1 MWVRSW
7 WSVLS
12 HPSELSVTH
21 SEVCKRSP
29 KSPAL
34 LSLVLHVS
42 SRALTPSVPLGVK
55 PLLPPLPKTAE
66 TPNLK
71 MYFYS
76 ENNSAETESQDT
88 FLSCITQTQTPV
100 NQLTVCFEAT
110 GTLVQQS
117 DINIGKQAPRSNQ
130 GASLIKNAICVQDDS
145 FNHTHSTRH
154 STDLLKDKRKTCLQ

>member
-1 MWVRSW
+1 
-7 WSVLS
+7 
-12 HPSELSVTH
+12 
-21 SEVCKRSP
+21 
-29 KSPAL
+29 
-34 LSLVLHVS
+34 
-42 SRALTPSVPLGVK
+42 
-55 PLLPPLPKTAE
+55 
-66 TPNLK
+66 

-130 GASLIKNAICVQDDS
+130 GASIIKNTICVQDS
-145 FNHTHSTRH
+145 FNHAHSTRH
-154 STDLLKDKRKTCLQ
+154 STDLLKTNIKHAYSSITEGNT